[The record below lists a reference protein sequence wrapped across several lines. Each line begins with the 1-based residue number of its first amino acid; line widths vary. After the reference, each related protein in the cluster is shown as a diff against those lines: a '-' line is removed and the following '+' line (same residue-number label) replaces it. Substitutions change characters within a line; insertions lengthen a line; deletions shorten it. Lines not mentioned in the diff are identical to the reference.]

1 MKTNE
6 LKIFQNEEFG
16 EVRTMVINGEPY
28 FVGKDVAE
36 VLGYTDPQKAIK
48 MHVDDEDKL
57 TRQIVVSG
65 QNRNMYIINES
76 GLYSLILSSKL
87 PKAKEFK
94 HWVTSEILPAI
105 RKTGLYATDELLNNP
120 DLAIKA
126 FTALKEE
133 REKRKALEQENKEQK
148 SRLNKLEPIA
158 DYVKSVLN
166 CKGLIN
172 VTQIAKDY
180 GLSAQNFNSILSGFN
195 VQYKSNG
202 QWVLYSRYQDKG
214 YTQSRTT
221 TTYNNNGTMKA
232 YIDTLWTQKGRLF
245 LYTFLKKKG
254 IIPTMEKWTTA
265 E

>member
-6 LKIFQNEEFG
+6 LKIFENNTFG
-16 EVRTMVINGEPY
+16 AIRTMTINGDPY

-36 VLGYTDPQKAIK
+36 VLGYSNTRDALAKR
-48 MHVDDEDKL
+48 VDEEDKGVANCDTLGGSQNL
-57 TRQIVVSG
+57 T
-65 QNRNMYIINES
+65 IINES

-94 HWVTSEILPAI
+94 HWVTSEVLPAI

-158 DYVKSVLN
+158 DYVKSILN

-232 YIDTLWTQKGRLF
+232 HIENERF
-245 LYTFLKKKG
+245 L
-254 IIPTMEKWTTA
+254 
-265 E
+265 

>member
-6 LKIFQNEEFG
+6 LKIFENNTFG
-16 EVRTMVINGEPY
+16 AIRTMTINGDPY

-36 VLGYTDPQKAIK
+36 VLGYSNTRDALAKR
-48 MHVDDEDKL
+48 VDEEDKGVANCDTLGGSQNL
-57 TRQIVVSG
+57 T
-65 QNRNMYIINES
+65 IINES

-94 HWVTSEILPAI
+94 HWVTSEVLPAI
-105 RKTGLYATDELLNNP
+105 RKTSLYATDELLNNP

-133 REKRKALEQENKEQK
+133 REKRKALEQENKEQRA
-148 SRLNKLEPIA
+148 RLNKLEPIA
-158 DYVKSVLN
+158 DYVKSILN

-180 GLSAQNFNSILSGFN
+180 GLSAQSFNRLLSGFN
-195 VQYKSNG
+195 IQYKSNG
-202 QWVLYSRYQDKG
+202 QWVLYSRYQNKG

-221 TTYNNNGTMKA
+221 TYGNNLKA

-245 LYTFLKKKG
+245 LYTFLKTKG
-254 IIPTMEKWTTA
+254 IVPVIERGTTK
-265 E
+265 

>member
-6 LKIFQNEEFG
+6 LKIFENNTFG
-16 EVRTMVINGEPY
+16 AIRTMTINGDPY

-36 VLGYTDPQKAIK
+36 VLGYSNTRDALAKR
-48 MHVDDEDKL
+48 VDEEDKGVANCDTLGGSQNL
-57 TRQIVVSG
+57 T
-65 QNRNMYIINES
+65 IINES
-76 GLYSLILSSKL
+76 GLYSLILGSKL

-94 HWVTSEILPAI
+94 HWVTSEVLPAI

-133 REKRKALEQENKEQK
+133 REKRKALEQENKEQRA
-148 SRLNKLEPIA
+148 RLNKLEPIA
-158 DYVKSVLN
+158 DYVKSILN

-180 GLSAQNFNSILSGFN
+180 GLSAQSFNSILSGFN
-195 VQYKSNG
+195 IQYKSNG
-202 QWVLYSRYQDKG
+202 QWVLYSRYQNKG

-221 TTYNNNGTMKA
+221 TYGNNLKV

-254 IIPTMEKWTTA
+254 IVPAIERGTTK
-265 E
+265 